1 MAQRGGA
8 ARRYAQA
15 VLDLA
20 KQDNSLDKWL
30 SDLKAINAVF
40 GTDRA
45 VEALED
51 PKLTHEA
58 QQETIERLVPREV
71 TNPLARNFLLLLVR
85 RQRLALL
92 PRIVE
97 VFQEMYNKERGI
109 VVADVTTA
117 VPLDEAHQR
126 RVAEQ
131 LSGITGG
138 KTVQLRLHTDPSI
151 LGGMVARI
159 GDELLDA
166 SVATRLATLA
176 QRLT

>member
-1 MAQRGGA
+1 VAQRGGA

-20 KQDNSLDKWL
+20 KQDNSLDAWL
-30 SDLKAINAVF
+30 NDLKLLNRMF
-40 GTDRA
+40 GTERA

-58 QQETIERLVPREV
+58 QEEIVQRVVPKEV
-71 TNPLARNFLLLLVR
+71 TNPLVRNFMLLLVK

-138 KTVQLRLHTDPSI
+138 KTIELRLHTDPTI

-176 QRLT
+176 QRLS

>member
-15 VLDLA
+15 VIDLA
-20 KQDNSLDKWL
+20 KQDNSLDAWL
-30 SDLKAINAVF
+30 NDLKLLNRMF

-58 QQETIERLVPREV
+58 QDEIVQRVIPDEV
-71 TNPLARNFLLLLVR
+71 TNPLVRNFMLLLVK
-85 RQRLALL
+85 RQRLSLL

-131 LSGITGG
+131 LSTITGG
-138 KTVQLRLHTDPSI
+138 KTIELRLHTDPSI
-151 LGGMVARI
+151 LGGLVARI

-166 SVATRLATLA
+166 SIATRLATLA

>member
-1 MAQRGGA
+1 MALRGGA

-15 VLDLA
+15 LLDLA
-20 KQDNSLDKWL
+20 KQDNSLDRWL
-30 SDLKAINAVF
+30 ADLQLLNGVF
-40 GTDRA
+40 GSERA

-51 PKLTHEA
+51 PRVTHEA
-58 QQETIERLVPREV
+58 QQEMVERLLPREV
-71 TNPLARNFLLLLVR
+71 TNPLVRNFLLLLIR

-117 VPLDEAHQR
+117 VPLDEEHER

-131 LSGITGG
+131 LSRITGG
-138 KTVQLRLHTDPSI
+138 KTVQLRLHTDPTI

-176 QRLT
+176 QRIT

>member
-30 SDLKAINAVF
+30 SDLTALNAVF
-40 GTDRA
+40 GTGRA
-45 VEALED
+45 VEALAD

-58 QQETIERLVPREV
+58 QQEMIERLIPREV
-71 TNPLARNFLLLLVR
+71 TNPLAHNLLMLLVR

-92 PRIVE
+92 PRLVE
-97 VFQEMYNKERGI
+97 VFQEMYNRERDI

-131 LSGITGG
+131 LARITGG

>member
-20 KQDNSLDKWL
+20 KQDNSLDAWL
-30 SDLKAINAVF
+30 NDLKLLNRMF
-40 GTDRA
+40 GTERA

-58 QQETIERLVPREV
+58 QEEIVQRVVPKEV
-71 TNPLARNFLLLLVR
+71 TNPLVRNFMLLLVK

-117 VPLDEAHQR
+117 VPLDEPHQR

-138 KTVQLRLHTDPSI
+138 KTIELHLHTDPSI

>member
-20 KQDNSLDKWL
+20 KQDNSLDAWL
-30 SDLKAINAVF
+30 NDLKLLNRMF
-40 GTDRA
+40 GTERA

-58 QQETIERLVPREV
+58 QEEIVQRVVPKDV
-71 TNPLARNFLLLLVR
+71 TNPLVRNFMLLLVK

-138 KTVQLRLHTDPSI
+138 KTIELRLHTDPSI

>member
-30 SDLKAINAVF
+30 SDLTALNSVF

-45 VEALED
+45 VETLAD
-51 PKLTHEA
+51 PKLTDEA
-58 QQETIERLVPREV
+58 QQQMIERLVPREV
-71 TNPLARNFLLLLVR
+71 TNPLVRNLLMLLVR
-85 RQRLALL
+85 RQRLSLL

-131 LSGITGG
+131 LARITGG

>member
-20 KQDNSLDKWL
+20 KQDNSLDAWL
-30 SDLKAINAVF
+30 NDLKLLNRMF
-40 GTDRA
+40 GTERA

-58 QQETIERLVPREV
+58 QEEIVQRVVPKEV
-71 TNPLARNFLLLLVR
+71 TNPLVRNFMLLLVK

-117 VPLDEAHQR
+117 VPLDEDHQR

-138 KTVQLRLHTDPSI
+138 KTIELRLHTDPSI

>member
-20 KQDNSLDKWL
+20 KQDNSLDRWL
-30 SDLKAINAVF
+30 SDLTAINAVF
-40 GTDRA
+40 GTERA

-51 PKLTHEA
+51 PRLTDEA
-58 QQETIERLVPREV
+58 QQEMIARLLPKEV
-71 TNPLARNFLLLLVR
+71 ANPLARNFLLLLVR
-85 RQRLALL
+85 RQRLSLL

-109 VVADVTTA
+109 VVAEVTTA

-126 RVAEQ
+126 QVAQQ
-131 LSGITGG
+131 LSSITGG
-138 KTVQLRLHTDPSI
+138 KTVQLRLHTDPNI

>member
-20 KQDNSLDKWL
+20 KQDNSLDAWL
-30 SDLKAINAVF
+30 NDLKLLNRMF
-40 GTDRA
+40 GTERA

-58 QQETIERLVPREV
+58 QEEIVQRVVPKEV
-71 TNPLARNFLLLLVR
+71 TNPLVRNFMLLLVK

-138 KTVQLRLHTDPSI
+138 KTIELRLHTDPSI

>member
-20 KQDNSLDKWL
+20 KQDNSLDAWL
-30 SDLKAINAVF
+30 NDLKLLNRMF
-40 GTDRA
+40 GTERA

-58 QQETIERLVPREV
+58 QEEIVQRVVPKEV
-71 TNPLARNFLLLLVR
+71 TNPLVRNFMLLLVK

-138 KTVQLRLHTDPSI
+138 KTIELRLHTDPSI

-166 SVATRLATLA
+166 SVATRLASLA